1 MKARTHAFAVK
12 VVGFVQTLVDRCES
26 RRLKD
31 QLVGAA
37 WGVDGNW
44 RAACCAR
51 THKEFTSKLGT
62 VVEEADEAEELL
74 NVIHDSKLSQA
85 PELARLRDESTQLR
99 KIFKRASIT
108 ASENE
113 RRSEERKRL
122 EREKRRR
129 KGNRKPRA
137 F

>member
-1 MKARTHAFAVK
+1 MKARTHRFAVD
-12 VVGFVQTLVDRCES
+12 VLAFVETMADNS
-26 RRLKD
+26 RTWRLKD

-62 VVEEADEAEELL
+62 VVEEADEAEEIL
-74 NVIHDSKLSQA
+74 NVIHDSKLSSA
-85 PELARLRDESTQLR
+85 EVLPRLRDESTQLR

-108 ASENE
+108 ASENQRLAEE
-113 RRSEERKRL
+113 RRRLDRAARKR
-122 EREKRRR
+122 KRGKR
-129 KGNRKPRA
+129 NP
-137 F
+137 